1 MQADDGGQGEA
12 HPPSPRLRATSPAPD
27 RLVLTLGAFCALGV
41 FAIGVNIIG
50 PALDAIAEAF
60 SLPLAQAGLLPSLV
74 MVGLLVGVAGG
85 GFLSDF
91 AGTRTVAFLG
101 LGALAAGVGLFAST
115 ELFPAAL
122 VAMALIGLGGG
133 LIMGFANPLVAT
145 LWPRRV
151 APMLNLL
158 NAIYPGCA
166 ILAALGTG
174 AWIQGGLSWRVPY
187 ALVAGLAAAT
197 VLSFVG
203 RRAPTT
209 SGQAITPR
217 QLPSLLGSPL
227 FAHLALMMVLAM
239 GAEAGVAGW
248 LCFYA
253 ARELSFSAALAGSA
267 ISLFWAGMLVGRLLT
282 SSLSGGV
289 RLVLLIIICPAG
301 ACLAWLGVTAS
312 GAAAAI
318 MPLLFVAGA
327 FHSGTFPLILAY
339 AKTKYED
346 VFGSAAGL
354 LIAIG
359 TVGGMLT
366 PYLIGLAGER
376 IGLRAAIGGIA
387 LLQLG
392 IVLLACALL
401 ARDSDAR
408 HQGTAAM

>member
-1 MQADDGGQGEA
+1 
-12 HPPSPRLRATSPAPD
+12 
-27 RLVLTLGAFCALGV
+27 
-41 FAIGVNIIG
+41 
-50 PALDAIAEAF
+50 
-60 SLPLAQAGLLPSLV
+60 
-74 MVGLLVGVAGG
+74 
-85 GFLSDF
+85 
-91 AGTRTVAFLG
+91 
-101 LGALAAGVGLFAST
+101 
-115 ELFPAAL
+115 
-122 VAMALIGLGGG
+122 
-133 LIMGFANPLVAT
+133 
-145 LWPRRV
+145 
-151 APMLNLL
+151 
-158 NAIYPGCA
+158 
-166 ILAALGTG
+166 
-174 AWIQGGLSWRVPY
+174 
-187 ALVAGLAAAT
+187 
-197 VLSFVG
+197 
-203 RRAPTT
+203 
-209 SGQAITPR
+209 
-217 QLPSLLGSPL
+217 
-227 FAHLALMMVLAM
+227 MVLAM

-366 PYLIGLAGER
+366 PYLIGFAGER